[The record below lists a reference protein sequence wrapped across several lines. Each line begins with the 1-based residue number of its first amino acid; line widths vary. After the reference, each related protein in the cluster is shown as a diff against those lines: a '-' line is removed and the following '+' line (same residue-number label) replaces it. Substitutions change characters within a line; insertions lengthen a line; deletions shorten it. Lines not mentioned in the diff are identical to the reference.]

1 MLERILEVL
10 DENKAEDVVTIDLEG
25 KSPLADYMVVAS
37 GRSARQVQALADYVG
52 RASKELS
59 ARLKIE
65 GKAQGDWILI
75 DAGDVVVHVFR
86 PEVREFY
93 KVEAM
98 WGITTPDTGHGGF
111 VAQ

>member
-1 MLERILEVL
+1 LLERILEVL